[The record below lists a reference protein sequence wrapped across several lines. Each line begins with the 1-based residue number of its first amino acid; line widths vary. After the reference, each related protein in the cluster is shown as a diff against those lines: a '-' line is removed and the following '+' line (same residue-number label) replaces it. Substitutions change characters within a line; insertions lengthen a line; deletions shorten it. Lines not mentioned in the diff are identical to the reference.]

1 MTNYFI
7 KFIHKRND
15 RGWFKDSGT
24 QCNTISEYTEL
35 YSGPDYQ
42 IYIKYAFMIKYWF
55 LALFY
60 GLAIPVVFPITF
72 FALFN

>member
-7 KFIHKRND
+7 KFIKKRND

-42 IYIKYAFMIKYWF
+42 IYIKYA
-55 LALFY
+55 
-60 GLAIPVVFPITF
+60 ITSDLLNETSKVRLKLIRLTS
-72 FALFN
+72 AYLISSG